1 MKVVLSLGSVPANM
15 IVCAPLV
22 ATEKPMLNAAKLVLA
37 GATRLPIWV
46 PSTIILTGWTLGAT
60 QHARCAV

>member
-1 MKVVLSLGSVPANM
+1 M

-22 ATEKPMLNAAKLVLA
+22 PTEKAMLNAAKLVLA

-46 PSTIILTGWTLGAT
+46 RSTITYTGWT
-60 QHARCAV
+60 